1 MDRSQELGQTPV
13 GKLLLKYFM
22 PAIIGVMANALY
34 NIVDRIYI
42 GRGVGALALSGLS
55 VTFPIMIIAMAFG
68 MLVGMG
74 AASLVSIR
82 LGQQNKPEAE
92 KILGNAFTLLVVIS
106 LGITALG
113 LVFRDTILAMFGAG
127 PETLG
132 YAKQY
137 ITIILWGNVFQGI
150 GFGMNNMI
158 RAEGNAKT
166 AMYTM
171 LIGAVANSLLDPLF
185 IFVFHMGV
193 AGAAIA
199 TVISMAITSAWVLLH
214 FTGNKSSLRL
224 KPSNLRLGKKI
235 VLGIFSIG
243 MAPFAMQ
250 LAGSVINAL
259 FNIQLIKYGG
269 DLAVGAM
276 GIINSVAMMVVFCVI
291 AINMASQPIIGF
303 NYGAKNFGRVKRTL
317 KLALMAGTA
326 ITVSGWLAVEIF
338 PQAIISLFNTSD
350 PRLLAIGVRGMRIL
364 LFMFPVVGFQVVGS
378 NFFQAIG
385 KARISLFLNLLRQ
398 VIVLIP
404 MVLILPPLLGIDG
417 VWLSGPLA
425 DLTAASITAVMILRE
440 VKKLNEK
447 AALP

>member
-13 GKLLLKYFM
+13 GKLLLKYFL
-22 PAIIGVMANALY
+22 PAIIGVLANTLY

-92 KILGNAFTLLVVIS
+92 KILGNAFTLLIIIS
-106 LGITALG
+106 LGITVLG
-113 LVFRDTILAMFGAG
+113 LIFRDTILSMFGAG
-127 PETLG
+127 PDTLG

-137 ITIILWGNVFQGI
+137 ITIILWGNIFQGL

-158 RAEGNAKT
+158 RAEGNAKV

-193 AGAAIA
+193 AGAAVA
-199 TVISMAITSAWVLLH
+199 TVISMAITSSWVLLH
-214 FTGNKSSLRL
+214 FTGNKSGLRL
-224 KPSNLRLGKKI
+224 KTANLRLEKKI
-235 VLGIFSIG
+235 VLGIFAIG

-350 PRLLAIGVRGMRIL
+350 PRLAEIGVRGIRIL

-385 KARISLFLNLLRQ
+385 KAKISMFLNMLRQ

-440 VKKLNEK
+440 VKKLNQK
-447 AALP
+447 SVA